1 MPRKSRN
8 SRKSLKGGNS
18 TSFPSE
24 YYGNVSGNY
33 HEVVPAQES
42 TGPYGEYV
50 GQSYGEPFGDNMT
63 GPNLFY
69 HPNTSNT
76 MTGGSRRRSGS
87 RSRSTS
93 RRSKGSSGGSRR
105 RSTSR
110 RSKGSSGRRS
120 SGGSRRRSTSR
131 RSKGSSGS
139 SRRRRTSRRSKG
151 TKK

>member
-24 YYGNVSGNY
+24 YYGNESGRY
-33 HEVVPAQES
+33 HDVVPAQES
-42 TGPYGEYV
+42 VGPYGEYV
-50 GQSYGEPFGDNMT
+50 GQSFGEPFGDNMT

-76 MTGGSRRRSGS
+76 MTGGSRSRRSVSRRRSGS
-87 RSRSTS
+87 
-93 RRSKGSSGGSRR
+93 GSRR

-110 RSKGSSGRRS
+110 RSKGSSGI
-120 SGGSRRRSTSR
+120 
-131 RSKGSSGS
+131 
-139 SRRRRTSRRSKG
+139 RRRRTSRRSKQ